1 MMNPPR
7 GAAPGFPGAIRVYMS
22 LPDEVGQG
30 GPADADH
37 FCGLLL
43 PAAGQDHGTGG
54 AGAVLPD
61 AGQGGPAPGVGDGAG
76 VVAEADGLVAA
87 EVGAVVPALAVL
99 VPPHPR
105 GPEDVDEL
113 ACPQRGVH
121 HGGQVNLA

>member
-61 AGQGGPAPGVGDGAG
+61 AGQGGPAQEVGDDAG
-76 VVAEADGLVAA
+76 VVDEADGLVAD
-87 EVGAVVPALAVL
+87 EVGAVVRSEEHTSELQSRENL
-99 VPPHPR
+99 VCR
-105 GPEDVDEL
+105 L
-113 ACPQRGVH
+113 
-121 HGGQVNLA
+121 